1 MTPFRIRPFLNL
13 HHLLRLP
20 KFCTG
25 KFPLRNLRGL
35 ATSTR
40 WNSKSKLVVAHPT
53 LRVMEACSSMQDLKQ
68 IQAHMIRTGLVN
80 HTFPVSRVLAFCALS
95 DTGDVDHARRVFAQ
109 IETPNIFSWN
119 TMIRGFVRVGLWEE
133 AFCLFGRM
141 VRGYVAMDS
150 QTFVSMLKVCE
161 RFGTIS
167 EGVQIHGMVLKSGF
181 GSQLLVVNG
190 LIHAYVEF
198 GFLHEGRQL
207 FVETMQ
213 RDVVTWTS
221 LIDGYARNKLADEAL
236 KLFHKMVE
244 ADCVPNEVTMITVLS
259 ACSQIGNLN
268 IGISIH
274 EFIVKKKINL
284 SVNLLNAMIDMY
296 VKCGNVELAREV
308 FDRMVAKDVFSWTS
322 MINGYAKCG
331 QLELAR
337 SLFNGMPERNVIS
350 WNAMIS
356 GYAQSNRPE
365 EALDLFN
372 QMQTAN
378 VRPAEGT
385 LVSVLS
391 ACAQSGKLEL
401 GRWIHG
407 CFVGENRVRPS
418 MKLCNAL
425 IDMYAKCGDLDMTFE
440 LFYKIAARDL
450 VTWNSIISAC
460 AVHGHGKEAL
470 NLFEQMQDHGVSP
483 DDITF
488 IGVLSACSHAGLVA
502 EGRHYFETMRQVYKI
517 TPKVEHYTCMIDLL
531 GRVGLLE
538 EASELIRS
546 MPMKPDVA
554 GWGALL
560 NASKMHGNVEFGEL
574 AADNLL
580 DLDAGDSGIYVLL
593 SNIYAKRK
601 RWEDVKKVRILM
613 RDGGVKKAPGCSSIE
628 INGVFHEFLVA
639 DNSHPE
645 SAEIYSMLDNV
656 TLQLMSAGYVP
667 STSQIMDFPEAGH
680 A

>member
-1 MTPFRIRPFLNL
+1 MTLFTTPAFLYL
-13 HHLLRLP
+13 HHLLGRP
-20 KFCTG
+20 NPWG
-25 KFPLRNLRGL
+25 GRSPLRNLCGL
-35 ATSTR
+35 AKSAG
-40 WNSKSKLVVAHPT
+40 WNSKSNLVITHPT
-53 LRVMEACSSMQDLKQ
+53 LRLMEACSSMCELKQ
-68 IQAHMIRTGLVN
+68 IQAHMIRTGLIN

-95 DTGDVDHARRVFAQ
+95 NSGDVDHGRRVFAQ
-109 IETPNIFSWN
+109 IEEPNVFIWN
-119 TMIRGFVRVGLWEE
+119 TMIRGCSRVGLWGE
-133 AFCLFGRM
+133 AFCLFRQM
-141 VRGYVAMDS
+141 VHGYVPMDS

-161 RFGTIS
+161 QFGTIS

-207 FVETMQ
+207 FVESTQ

-221 LIDGYARNKLADEAL
+221 LIDGYGKNKLPDEAL
-236 KLFHKMVE
+236 KLFQEMVE
-244 ADCVPNEVTMITVLS
+244 AGILPNEVTMITVLS
-259 ACSQIGNLN
+259 ACSQIGDFN
-268 IGISIH
+268 IGNSIH
-274 EFIVKKKINL
+274 EFILNKKINL
-284 SVNLLNAMIDMY
+284 TVNLLNAMIDMY

-308 FDRMVAKDVFSWTS
+308 FDRMRERDVFSWTS

-331 QLELAR
+331 QLELAH
-337 SLFNGMPERNVIS
+337 SLFDGMPERNVIS

-365 EALDLFN
+365 EALALFN
-372 QMQTAN
+372 QMQAAK
-378 VRPAEGT
+378 VRPVEGT

-391 ACAQSGKLEL
+391 ACAQLGKLDL

-407 CFVGENRVRPS
+407 CLVSEKRVHPS
-418 MKLCNAL
+418 TKLCNAL
-425 IDMYAKCGDLDMTFE
+425 IDMYAKCGNLDMAFE
-440 LFYKIAARDL
+440 LFEKAAARDL

-460 AVHGHGKEAL
+460 AVHGHGKQAL
-470 NLFEQMQDHGVSP
+470 DLFDQMQDHGVSP

-502 EGRHYFETMRQVYKI
+502 EGRQKFEAMKLVYKI

-538 EASELIRS
+538 EASDLIRS

-560 NASKMHGNVEFGEL
+560 NASKMHGNLELGEL

-601 RWEDVKKVRILM
+601 RWEDVKKVRIMM
-613 RDGGVKKAPGCSSIE
+613 RDGGVKKAPGSSSIE
-628 INGVFHEFLVA
+628 INGIFHEFLVA

-645 SAEIYSMLDNV
+645 STEIYSVLDNV
-656 TLQLMSAGYVP
+656 TLQLMSEGYVP
-667 STSQIMDFPEAGH
+667 SISRMMDFS
-680 A
+680 